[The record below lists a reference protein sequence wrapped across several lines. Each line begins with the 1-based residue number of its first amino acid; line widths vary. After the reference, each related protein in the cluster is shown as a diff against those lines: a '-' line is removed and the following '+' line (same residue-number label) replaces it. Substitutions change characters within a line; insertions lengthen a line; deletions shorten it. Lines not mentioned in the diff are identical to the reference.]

1 MITART
7 LGERLSAA
15 RKARDLTQS
24 QVAAGLGVARSTL
37 VAMEKGERRP
47 SSSQLR
53 QWSEVLGVTLHELV
67 RPWTVRSDAAPGFR
81 LPRIPGVEPEALE
94 RAVATLRSLAGRFAE
109 LEKRL
114 EIHRPPAP
122 LETLDTYRA
131 QDAPEL
137 EPRLAAESAAAAVRG
152 ALGLGEGPVV
162 ALAELLEV
170 AAGFRIF
177 QLVEL
182 PGEIAAVLLWGE
194 ELGGAVALQP
204 RLSEEERRWALLH
217 ELGHFLRDPE
227 AGDVLPRGGHARR
240 DASEVFAE
248 HFATSVLLPAT
259 SVTRQFMN
267 RRRANGGTFSVADVL
282 WLAAL
287 NGVTPSAML
296 VRLEELSLLARGT
309 RKRVILHRV
318 NLEEPRMPTRDQFAE
333 RWPSRYVT
341 LALDAYARELI
352 TEREL
357 ADYLETDRVSAR
369 TLYRERRLRDLGE
382 GPVELD
388 LAEGVLIRG

>member
-1 MITART
+1 MITAQA
-7 LGERLSAA
+7 LGERLTSA
-15 RKARDLTQS
+15 RKARGLTQS
-24 QVAAGLGVARSTL
+24 QVATGLGVARSTL

-47 SSSQLR
+47 SNPQLR
-53 QWSEVLGVTLHELV
+53 QWSELLSVTLHELV
-67 RPWTVRSDAAPGFR
+67 RPWAVRADAAPGFR
-81 LPRIPGVEPEALE
+81 LPRISGVDTESLE
-94 RAVATLRSLAGRFAE
+94 RAVATLRLLAGRFAE

-114 EIHRPPAP
+114 SIQRPPAP
-122 LETLDTYRA
+122 LETLDTYRS

-137 EPRLAAESAAAAVRG
+137 EPRLAAESAAATVRG
-152 ALGLGEGPVV
+152 ALGLGEGPAV

-177 QLVEL
+177 HLMEL
-182 PGEIAAVLLWGE
+182 PGEVAAMLLWGE

-227 AGDVLPRGGHARR
+227 AGDVLPRGGHDRR
-240 DASEVFAE
+240 AASEVFAE
-248 HFATSVLLPAT
+248 HFATAVLLPASSLT
-259 SVTRQFMN
+259 KQFMD
-267 RRRANGGTFSVADVL
+267 RCRANGGSFSVADVL
-282 WLAAL
+282 WLAVL
-287 NGVTPSAML
+287 YGVTPNAML
-296 VRLEELSLLARGT
+296 GRLEELSLVARGT

-318 NLEEPRMPTRDQFAE
+318 DIHEPRVHRRGAFPD

-341 LALDAYARELI
+341 LALDAFALELI

-369 TLYRERRLRDLGE
+369 AFYQERRLRDLGD
-382 GPVELD
+382 GLVELN
-388 LAEGVLIRG
+388 LAENVLTPG